1 MTVKRKLPLLL
12 APLLTLAGLSVGY
25 YYYGLYPFG
34 EKTLAWCDMT
44 QQVMPLM
51 MQAGDLLKNGLN
63 LGYNLKT
70 AGGMNFW
77 GVLLFFVCSP
87 FTLLTPL
94 IHKSDILQWA
104 NVLVML
110 KALTAS
116 LTAAFWFDKVLG
128 GNRRLIVAVLST
140 GYALGG
146 YTMMYYQNNVWMDI
160 LYLFPLLA
168 LALLHLLKT
177 GKFLWYSLAL
187 AAIITVNYY
196 ISYAVILFVIFAVG
210 SYFIFFGEEKSGRQ
224 QISVALA
231 AGTVLALG
239 LTTVI
244 WLPSFFQYLVSA
256 RTADQAI
263 GGNAFFTHIYSTVSI
278 LFCCALCAIGCVLAA
293 IDRQYSKWSLWGIS
307 LFLLMFIPLF
317 IDPINKVWHTGSYQA
332 FPVRYGFIPILI
344 GLSLAGLGIDRALT
358 KAAPTTKLSMLLLPL
373 GVWGGCNL
381 LAYLLLTRRLKEL
394 SSYVSSLWVSY
405 NSYRYLLLMFLVFA
419 AGYLL
424 LVLGVRL
431 GRLSYPVFA
440 VTMAGMVLIEGIFSG
455 GVYMGAAA
463 HSPQYYAWITNMGG
477 KIGDTEF
484 YRVKTDRKL
493 FDVNLLGAIGYN
505 NLAHYTSLTRQDYMF
520 AMKRLGYSSYWME
533 VGSHGGSIITDA
545 ILNNRYILSRNSIN
559 PSAEELIY
567 TNGGYWLH
575 RSDYQMPFGVV
586 VEGDN
591 QSFSYLLPDQRIKAG
606 QAMLSALTEGDAHVT
621 TNYTEVTFNNIHYE
635 IADNNH
641 KITIKNPSQ
650 PATLHYSIPIEGPTA
665 LYFDCF
671 HRSTNQL
678 AEPINDSIIIKVNNK
693 TLMQSYP
700 TQSNNGLVLL
710 GMFEKERVE
719 VTITLRKSITA
730 HSFGVWGIDTA
741 KLQTVLEGIPRNTDL
756 NAADSTISGSA
767 YSENPNGKLFLPIP
781 YDEGFTALVNGEEQ
795 KIFKAFDSFM
805 LIPLEQ
811 GENRIR
817 ITFSP
822 RGFKIG
828 LTASLI
834 TALVAALVLCFG
846 QKKLLGF
853 LTPIQKQVHVLFL
866 CIAVLAGVAVYI
878 LPIGVYLF
886 RLVFPPV
893 I

>member
-1 MTVKRKLPLLL
+1 MTVKRKLPLIL
-12 APLLTLAGLSVGY
+12 APLLTLATLSVGY

-34 EKTLAWCDMT
+34 EKTIAWCDMT
-44 QQVMPLM
+44 QQVIPLM
-51 MQAGDLLKNGLN
+51 MQTGDLLKNGLS

-94 IHKSDILQWA
+94 IHKSDMLEWA
-104 NVLVML
+104 NILVIL
-110 KALTAS
+110 KAMTAS
-116 LTAAFWFDKVLG
+116 LTAAFWFDSILKG
-128 GNRRLIVAVLST
+128 KRRLIIASLAT
-140 GYALGG
+140 GYALSG

-168 LALLHLLKT
+168 LALMHLLKT

-187 AAIITVNYY
+187 TAIITVNYY

-210 SYFIFFGEEKSGRQ
+210 AYYFFEEDKSGIR
-224 QISVALA
+224 QISLALA
-231 AGTVLALG
+231 TGTVLALG

-263 GGNAFFTHIYSTVSI
+263 GTNSFFTHFYSTVSI
-278 LFCCALCAIGCVLAA
+278 LFCCALCAIGCVLTA
-293 IDRQYSKWSLWGIS
+293 IIKQYNKWMLWGIS

-344 GLSLAGLGIDRALT
+344 GLSLAAVGIDHALAN
-358 KAAPTTKLSMLLLPL
+358 AAPSTKPVMLLLPL
-373 GVWGGCNL
+373 AIWGSCNV
-381 LAYLLLTRRLKEL
+381 LAYLLLTNKLKEM
-394 SSYVSSLWVSY
+394 SSYVNTLWVSY
-405 NSYRYLLLMFLVFA
+405 SSYRYLLLMFLAFA

-431 GRLSYPVFA
+431 GKLSYPVFA
-440 VTMAGMVLIEGIFSG
+440 AALAAMVLIEGIFSS
-455 GVYMGAAA
+455 GVYMGAAS
-463 HSPQYYAWITNMGG
+463 HSPQYYSWITNMGG
-477 KIGDTEF
+477 KIDDPQF

-545 ILNNRYILSRNSIN
+545 ILNNRYILSRNSVN
-559 PSAEELIY
+559 PTASEMVY

-575 RSDYQMPFGVV
+575 QSDYQMPFGVV
-586 VEGDN
+586 VEGDHKN
-591 QSFSYLLPDQRIKAG
+591 FTYLLADQRIKAG
-606 QAMLSALTEGDAHVT
+606 QAMLDSLTTGDAYVT
-621 TNYTEVTFNNIHYE
+621 TNFTEVNFNNISYE
-635 IADNNH
+635 IANNNH
-641 KITIKNPSQ
+641 KITIKNPTQ

-693 TLMQSYP
+693 TLMQNYP

-719 VTITLRKSITA
+719 VTITLRKNITA
-730 HSFGVWGIDTA
+730 HSFGIWGIDTT
-741 KLQTVLEGIPRNTDL
+741 KLQDVLGNIPRNADL
-756 NAADSTISGSA
+756 TAEDNTISGSA
-767 YSENPNGKLFLPIP
+767 YSEGAKGKLFLPIP
-781 YDEGFTALVNGEEQ
+781 YDEGFTALVNGKEQ
-795 KIFKAFDSFM
+795 KIAKAFDSFM

-811 GENRIR
+811 GNNSIQ

-834 TALVAALVLCFG
+834 TALVAALVLFFG
-846 QKKLLGF
+846 QQRLLEF
-853 LTPIQKQVHVLFL
+853 LSPIQKQVHYLFL
-866 CIAVLAGVAVYI
+866 CIAALAGVMVYI
-878 LPIGVYLF
+878 LPIGVYLVKLF
-886 RLVFPPV
+886 FFPV
-893 I
+893 A

>member
-1 MTVKRKLPLLL
+1 MTVKRKIPLLL
-12 APLLTLAGLSVGY
+12 APLLTLATLSAGY
-25 YYYGLYPFG
+25 SYYGLYPFG

-44 QQVMPLM
+44 QQVVPLM
-51 MQAGDLLKNGLN
+51 MQTGDLLKNGLS

-94 IHKSDILQWA
+94 IHKSDMLEWA
-104 NVLVML
+104 NILVML
-110 KALTAS
+110 KAMTAS
-116 LTAAFWFDKVLG
+116 LTAAFWFDSILKG
-128 GNRRLIVAVLST
+128 RRRLIIAALAT

-168 LALLHLLKT
+168 LALMHLLRS

-210 SYFIFFGEEKSGRQ
+210 TYYIFCEETTDKK
-224 QISVALA
+224 QISLALA

-263 GGNAFFTHIYSTVSI
+263 GSNSFFTHFYSTVSI
-278 LFCCALCAIGCVLAA
+278 LFCCALSAVGCILAA
-293 IDRQYSKWSLWGIS
+293 TVRRHNKWVLWGIS
-307 LFLLMFIPLF
+307 LFLIMFIPLF
-317 IDPINKVWHTGSYQA
+317 IDPINKIWHTGSYQA

-344 GLSLAGLGIDRALT
+344 GLSLAAVGIDHTLT
-358 KAAPTTKLSMLLLPL
+358 KAAASTKPAMLLLPL
-373 GVWGGCNL
+373 VIWGGCNL
-381 LAYLLLTRRLKEL
+381 LAYLLLAKRLKEM
-394 SSYVSSLWVSY
+394 SSYVNTLWVSY
-405 NSYRYLLLMFLVFA
+405 TSYRYLLLMFAVFA

-424 LVLGVRL
+424 LVLAARL
-431 GRLSYPVFA
+431 GKLSSPVFA
-440 VTMAGMVLIEGIFSG
+440 IALAAMVLIEGIFSC

-463 HSPQYYAWITNMGG
+463 HSPQYYSWITNMGG
-477 KIGDTEF
+477 KIDDPQF

-559 PSAEELIY
+559 PAAKEMIY

-575 RSDYQMPFGVV
+575 QSDYQMPFGVV
-586 VEGDN
+586 VEGDHKN
-591 QSFSYLLPDQRIKAG
+591 FTYLLADQRIKAG
-606 QAMLSALTEGDAHVT
+606 QAMLDALTVGDAHVT
-621 TNYTEVTFNNIHYE
+621 TNFTEVSFNNIHYE
-635 IADNNH
+635 IANNNH
-641 KITIKNPSQ
+641 KITIKNPTQ

-671 HRSTNQL
+671 HRSTNRL

-710 GMFEKERVE
+710 GMFENERVE

-730 HSFGVWGIDTA
+730 HSFGIWGIDTT
-741 KLQTVLEGIPRNTDL
+741 KLLDVLGNIPQNAAL
-756 NAADSTISGSA
+756 NAQDNTISGTA
-767 YSENPNGKLFLPIP
+767 YSESDQSKLFLPIP
-781 YDEGFTALVNGEEQ
+781 YDEGFTALVNGKEQ
-795 KIFKAFDSFM
+795 SISKAFDSFM
-805 LIPLEQ
+805 LIPLQ
-811 GENRIR
+811 KGSNSIHIR
-817 ITFSP
+817 FSP

-834 TALVAALVLCFG
+834 SALVTALVLCWG
-846 QKKLLGF
+846 QQRLLAF
-853 LTPIQKQVHVLFL
+853 LAPIQKQVHYLFVS
-866 CIAVLAGVAVYI
+866 IAALAGVGVYI
-878 LPIGVYLF
+878 LPIGVYLVKLIF
-886 RLVFPPV
+886 FPA
-893 I
+893 